1 MPLLERVR
9 VEVYIPD
16 PHRPEYDKLLRS
28 LEEEFVYTFGG
39 CTIVRGLDGSYLSQL
54 GNRIPDRINL
64 IYTDVPLALSVD
76 FALVAGYAGQLK
88 RAAFDA
94 LTEEAVMVAVEQIYH
109 VV

>member
-28 LEEEFVYTFGG
+28 LQEEFTYTFGG
-39 CTIVRGLDGSYLSQL
+39 CTILRGLDGSYLSQFGDHL
-54 GNRIPDRINL
+54 PDRINL
-64 IYTDVPLALSVD
+64 IYTDAPLALSLD
-76 FALVAGYAGQLK
+76 FALVARYTHQVRRIASETL
-88 RAAFDA
+88 R
-94 LTEEAVMVAVEQIYH
+94 EETVMVAVEQIYH

>member
-16 PHRPEYDKLLRS
+16 PHRPEYDNLLRS
-28 LEEEFVYTFGG
+28 LEVEFAHTFGG
-39 CTIVRGLDGSYLSQL
+39 CTIVRGLDGSYLSQF

-76 FALVAGYAGQLK
+76 FALVAGYAGHLK
-88 RAAFDA
+88 RAATEA

>member
-28 LEEEFVYTFGG
+28 LQEEFTYTFGG
-39 CTIVRGLDGSYLSQL
+39 CTILRGLDGSYLSQF
-54 GNRIPDRINL
+54 GNQIPDRINL
-64 IYTDVPLALSVD
+64 IYTDAPLALSVD
-76 FALVAGYAGQLK
+76 FALVARYAHKLRNVASETLG
-88 RAAFDA
+88 
-94 LTEEAVMVAVEQIYH
+94 EEIVMVAVEQTYH

>member
-16 PHRPEYDKLLRS
+16 PHRPEYDNLLRS
-28 LEEEFVYTFGG
+28 LEVEFAHTFGG

-54 GNRIPDRINL
+54 GKRIPDRINL
-64 IYTDVPLALSVD
+64 IYTDVPLALSVN
-76 FALVAGYAGQLK
+76 FALVAGYAGNLK
-88 RAAFDA
+88 RAAAEA
-94 LTEEAVMVAVEQIYH
+94 LNEEAVMVVVEQIYH